1 MEINF
6 NFPDDIIIIFMSGIV
21 WSVIAYLAL
30 RIYKKQIE
38 KPKVWKI
45 AVIIIVS
52 LFSFSI
58 NWQMFNT
65 LVKLSILPLGVW
77 AIYVFF
83 KWTGRNWEAYRR
95 FAWLGFWANYL
106 FLASTLLAIPI
117 HHVVYP
123 KDEAATY
130 LSEFENASLVAVHP
144 SAMEDGV
151 LDKDRLK
158 KELQAMKQETI
169 YSDQWYEDTYL
180 NRGEIN
186 EKDERFP
193 YQLVNTDAAWGSGL
207 HSVIFVEDDGKG
219 VLITTAENQLYFRFD
234 HSIIEGVE

>member
-21 WSVIAYLAL
+21 WSVIAYFAL
-30 RIYKKQIE
+30 RIYRKQTE

-130 LSEFENASLVAVHP
+130 LSELENASLVAVHP
-144 SAMEDGV
+144 SAIEDGV

-158 KELQAMKQETI
+158 KELQVMKQETI

-193 YQLVNTDAAWGSGL
+193 YQLVGTSAAWGSGL
-207 HSVIFVEDDGKG
+207 HFVIFIEDDGKG
-219 VLITTAENQLYFRFD
+219 VLITTAENQLYFRFGN
-234 HSIIEGVE
+234 SIIEGVE